1 MAVEKQQLE
10 VPDAFVKGVQYI
22 IAEYPEY
29 CAFEDLP
36 GFDEDVEDGLAKFL
50 GELANLQ
57 ILVVQ

>member
-1 MAVEKQQLE
+1 MSVDKQKLE
-10 VPDAFVKGVQYI
+10 VPEPYVKGIQHI
-22 IAEYPEY
+22 IAAYPSY

-36 GFDEDVEDGLAKFL
+36 GFDDGDDFAKFL

>member
-1 MAVEKQQLE
+1 M
-10 VPDAFVKGVQYI
+10 KGVQYI
-22 IAEYPEY
+22 ISEYPEY

-36 GFDEDVEDGLAKFL
+36 GFDDDKEDGLAKFL